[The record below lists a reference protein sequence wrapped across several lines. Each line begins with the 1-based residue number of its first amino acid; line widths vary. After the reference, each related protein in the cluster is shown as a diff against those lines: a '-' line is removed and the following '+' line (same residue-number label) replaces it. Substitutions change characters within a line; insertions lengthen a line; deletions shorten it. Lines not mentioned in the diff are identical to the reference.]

1 MSSLLFV
8 RFVVPLMYAGAVI
21 AYGLL
26 LKGVLKRS
34 LWPARLFRA
43 GLAVHFIEILAR
55 GAESGAAGGAPFVGL
70 TGFISLFA
78 FLLGVIYVA
87 LEVRYKV
94 HSLGLF
100 HTSVVLILQLSA
112 AVTKTP
118 VTRIP
123 PLNTG
128 HLFVLHVVPAAV
140 AYAAFTVSFI
150 AAVAYLLLDRALRK
164 KQRGL
169 LMRGLPPLDL
179 VEAVNAAGVKIG
191 LPLLFV
197 VAVVGVVMG
206 YRAWGADYHWDPK
219 NWLTFGIVA
228 IYGAQLA
235 LRRFAGW
242 AGRRAVLISLVGYGA
257 ILLGVTVINVLFSKL
272 HGSL

>member
-1 MSSLLFV
+1 MASLLCI
-8 RFVVPLMYAGAVI
+8 RFVVPLLYAGAVV

-26 LKGVLKRS
+26 LMRRLKGS

-43 GLAVHFIEILAR
+43 GLVLHFVEILAR
-55 GAESGAAGGAPFVGL
+55 GAEAGAAGGAPFVGL
-70 TGFISLFA
+70 TGFVSVFA
-78 FLLGVIYVA
+78 FLLGAIYVV
-87 LEVRYKV
+87 LEVRYRV

-100 HTSVVLILQLSA
+100 HTSVVLVLQLAA

-118 VTRIP
+118 VTEIP
-123 PLNTG
+123 SLKTG
-128 HLFVLHVVPAAV
+128 HLFVLHVVPAAL

-164 KQRGL
+164 KQRGR

-191 LPLLFV
+191 VLLLIV

-206 YRAWGADYHWDPK
+206 YREWGADYQWDPK
-219 NWLTFGIVA
+219 NGFTFGIIA
-228 IYGAQLA
+228 IYGLQLA
-235 LRRFAGW
+235 FRRFAGW

-257 ILLGVTVINVLFSKL
+257 VLLGATVINVFFSTL
-272 HGSL
+272 HGAL